1 MKAPP
6 DTLTLPAIR
15 GVRLVAMELL
25 GDAAQAADRL
35 AHAHDDEALHDFRV
49 AMRRLRSWFR
59 AFDEELNGS
68 VRRRDRRAL
77 RALVR
82 ATNSGR
88 DTEVQLDWL
97 ARVTKSK
104 DAKRRSGAAR
114 LSDSIREQQRLAGNS
129 FDASC
134 IDDFTDLRKQLMN
147 RFEKTL
153 DDSDDDEHTLAQSLA
168 AKLSA
173 HVDALTAALHAV
185 HAFDDERAAHEARI
199 AAKRLRY
206 LLDPAAPRVRLA
218 AAMVERLKTL
228 QDDLG
233 ELHDVHV
240 LGHVLRE
247 AIVDAPMPNV
257 EELMA
262 VVARLESDTKRI
274 FGRVKRGWLERAT
287 AVRKLERDAT
297 AVAKRL
303 RTLKE

>member
-1 MKAPP
+1 VKATP
-6 DTLTLPAIR
+6 DTLTLPATR

-49 AMRRLRSWFR
+49 AVRRLRSWFR
-59 AFDEELNGS
+59 AFDQELEGS
-68 VRRRDRRAL
+68 VRRRDRHAL

-97 ARVTKSK
+97 ARVMKSK
-104 DAKRRSGAAR
+104 EAKRSSGAAR
-114 LSDSIREQQRLAGNS
+114 LSSYIREQQRLAGDS

-134 IDDFTDLRKQLMN
+134 IDDFADLRKQLMK
-147 RFEKTL
+147 RFENTL
-153 DDSDDDEHTLAQSLA
+153 DDADDDERTLAQSIA
-168 AKLSA
+168 AKLPA

-185 HAFDDERAAHEARI
+185 HAFDDESAAHEARI

-206 LLDPAAPRVRLA
+206 LLDPAAPHVRLA

-233 ELHDVHV
+233 ALHDAHV

-247 AIVDAPMPNV
+247 AIVDAPITNV
-257 EELMA
+257 EDLTA
-262 VVARLESDTKRI
+262 VAARLERDTKRM
-274 FGRVKRGWLERAT
+274 FGRVKRGWLERVT
-287 AVRKLERDAT
+287 TVRKLERDAT

-303 RTLKE
+303 HSLKA